1 MSTTSHPL
9 LLTAHRLLSA
19 SAMALRRLIPGPRHP
34 AGLSVVCVA
43 VFFERWAAYMLGSSV
58 VLMLCER
65 YGYARGDALRL
76 AGLVN
81 AASYLGTLPG
91 GLAVDR
97 RLDPRYSFGLGMV
110 LLALGYA
117 ALTLSASVALWPSLG
132 LLVLGHAL
140 FKPST
145 QSVITRLYAPNDP
158 RFDAAQI
165 AFYLAVNAGATVGAG
180 LTGLLMRRHN
190 WNVTFA
196 LAAGIMLAGRIILA
210 VSKDSLRLREKVE
223 VAIASEISQAE
234 AMSAWQRTKVIGALT
249 LAVMLY
255 TVGMGQVEGSLFLW
269 AQDRTDRVLL
279 GFELPA
285 AWFVGLPA
293 FLVLILAPVQL
304 AILPWIQRRLGTQSL
319 IAWGLAAVALAFAVL
334 IPPAVMSGGHRVSMG
349 WLIGCM
355 TLLVV
360 GELLVAPLG
369 LSMLVRLAPPRFIGV
384 VVGAWY
390 VAGALGFWLAGELG
404 AIWLKWVT
412 GFSFT

>member
-1 MSTTSHPL
+1 MSATSQSLPIFARHL
-9 LLTAHRLLSA
+9 FTATGK
-19 SAMALRRLIPGPRHP
+19 ALRRLFPGPRHP
-34 AGLSVVCVA
+34 NGFYVVCMA

-58 VLMLCER
+58 VLMFCER

-97 RLDPRYSFGLGMV
+97 TLGSRRSFAVGMV

-117 ALTLSASVALWPSLG
+117 ALTLSASAALWLSLG
-132 LLVLGHAL
+132 LLVVGHAL

-145 QSVITRLYAPNDP
+145 QSVIVSLYAPSDT
-158 RFDAAQI
+158 RRDAAQI
-165 AFYLAVNAGATVGAG
+165 VFYLAVNAGATVGAV
-180 LTGLLMRRHN
+180 LTGLLVRSYN
-190 WNVTFA
+190 WRVTFA
-196 LAAGIMLAGRIILA
+196 LAAGIMLAGCMLFA
-210 VSKDSLRLREKVE
+210 LSDDTLQAREKGPFAPSSE
-223 VAIASEISQAE
+223 VPIAD
-234 AMSAWQRTKVIGALT
+234 AMSAWQQAKIIGALT

-255 TVGMGQVEGSLFLW
+255 TVGLGQVEGSLFLW
-269 AQDRTDRVLL
+269 AQDRTDRVLF
-279 GFELPA
+279 GFEIPA

-293 FLVLILAPVQL
+293 FLVLILAPLQL
-304 AILPWIQRRLGTQSL
+304 ALLPRIQRRIDTPRL
-319 IAWGLAAVALAFAVL
+319 IAAGLVAVALAFVVL
-334 IPPAVMSGGHRVSMG
+334 IPPAIFSDGHRVSMG

-369 LSMLVRLAPPRFIGV
+369 LSLLVRLAPPRFVGV

-390 VAGALGFWLAGELG
+390 VSGALGFWLAGELG
-404 AIWLKWVT
+404 AIWFKWVT
-412 GFSFT
+412 VLHST